1 MGKYKKKPVI
11 VEAFELKTGEN
22 VPEWFKKATTMGTI
36 IEQKI
41 TPIEGTTILIRTLEG
56 EMTAREGDFIIKGVE
71 GEMYPCKKDIFKKT
85 YEEVIE

>member
-22 VPEWFKKATTMGTI
+22 VPEWFKEAAIMGTI
-36 IEQKI
+36 IEQRI
-41 TPIEGTTILIRTLEG
+41 NPIEGTTILIRTLEG
-56 EMTAREGDFIIKGVE
+56 EMTAREGDFIIKGIE
-71 GEMYPCKKDIFKKT
+71 GEIYPCKKDIFKKT